1 MGVLPSKVGFT
12 DKAAT
17 YASAEQ
23 FAIQHV
29 VDSLGPWYARI
40 EQSADINLLTP
51 AERAQGYYFK
61 FIAAGLLRGALKD
74 QGEYFARALGSGG
87 APAWMSQDEV
97 RELVELNPMGGEAAK
112 LPPRAGAEPAKQP
125 IPA

>member
-1 MGVLPSKVGFT
+1 MDPLPGVEFIHGDFT
-12 DKAAT
+12 DDTVLAQLV
-17 YASAEQ
+17 EL
-23 FAIQHV
+23 
-29 VDSLGPWYARI
+29 LGPTRI

-87 APAWMSQDEV
+87 SPAWMTQDEV
-97 RELVELNPMGGEAAK
+97 RALDELNPMGGEAAK
-112 LPPRAGAEPAKQP
+112 LPPRAGSVPAP
-125 IPA
+125 VAA